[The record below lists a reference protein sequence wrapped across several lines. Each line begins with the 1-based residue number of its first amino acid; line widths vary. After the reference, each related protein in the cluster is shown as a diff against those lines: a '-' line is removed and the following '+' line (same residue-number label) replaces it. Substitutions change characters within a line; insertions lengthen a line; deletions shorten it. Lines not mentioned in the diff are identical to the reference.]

1 MKGVS
6 GKEWNV
12 LSHHIKPSP
21 ELVERYGSFLAQLIA
36 NRGFEEE
43 HEALFD
49 LKLKHLLP
57 YSFLPNVEEGVERI
71 VKAVRKGE
79 RIILFGDYDVDGITG
94 TAILFEILKSAGA
107 KVIPVLPNRGT
118 GYGLS
123 GELVSL
129 FSKYGELLITIDNGT
144 SAVREIEASGIDVI
158 VIDHHNV
165 PEEIP
170 KRAILINPKMD
181 DGIPKDMRELSSS
194 AICFYIAA
202 VLTRRLG
209 IDRDVRELLDLVALG
224 TVGDVMPMNRTNR
237 ILVTKGISVLE
248 GVVSGSIDKPGVRA
262 LLDVSGVRSKVS
274 AKDIAYSI
282 APRINAPGR
291 IGNPK
296 LSLYLLTERDE
307 ERAKLFARKI
317 EALNSKRRAI
327 TEAVFREA
335 YRRTLELKERSFISL
350 WDPSWHVGVLGI
362 VAGRLSNLLG
372 RPVAV
377 FSKGSNHSVG
387 SVRSVEGVD
396 VYKGLSRLS
405 HMFIKWGGHTQAAG
419 LTLRSD
425 LLEDF
430 RESAEEIF
438 SEIGKEIPPLDVDM
452 ELSPRRFDK
461 KMVEALRKLEPY
473 GERNPVPTFL
483 SEEMRI
489 EDVRIRGSMAR
500 LRLGDVEMIC
510 WEKTLFAHLKPG
522 RRSRIVYSF
531 VDGEFNLIDIE
542 DGDGSR

>member
-12 LSHHIKPSP
+12 LSYHIKPSVK
-21 ELVERYGSFLAQLIA
+21 LVERYGLFLAQLIA

-43 HEALFD
+43 HETLFD
-49 LKLKHLLP
+49 LKLRHLLP
-57 YSFLPNVEEGVERI
+57 YSLLPNVEEGVERI

-94 TAILFEILKSAGA
+94 TAILFEVLKSAGA
-107 KVIPVLPNRGT
+107 KAVPVLPNRGT
-118 GYGLS
+118 GYGLNS
-123 GELVSL
+123 ELVSL

-165 PEEIP
+165 PEETP

-181 DGIPKDMRELSSS
+181 EGIPKDMRELSSS

-202 VLTRRLG
+202 VLTKRLG
-209 IDRDVRELLDLVALG
+209 LDRDVREFLDLVALG

-248 GVVSGSIDKPGVRA
+248 SVASGKIDKPGVRA
-262 LLDVSGVRSKVS
+262 LLSISGIKNRVS
-274 AKDIAYSI
+274 AKDIAYSV

-296 LSLYLLTERDE
+296 LSLYLLTEKDE
-307 ERAKLFARKI
+307 NRAKLFARKI
-317 EALNSKRRAI
+317 EILNSKRRVI
-327 TEAVFREA
+327 TDSVFREA
-335 YRRTLELKERSFISL
+335 YRRALDLRERSFISL
-350 WDPSWHVGVLGI
+350 WDSNWHVGVLGI

-396 VYKGLSRLS
+396 VYEGLSRLS

-425 LLEDF
+425 LLDNFKE
-430 RESAEEIF
+430 EAEEVF
-438 SEIGKEIPPLDVDM
+438 SNIGKEIPPLDIDM
-452 ELSPRRFDK
+452 ELSPREFNED
-461 KMVEALRKLEPY
+461 MMEALRKLEPY

-483 SEEMRI
+483 SEELKI
-489 EDVRIRGSMAR
+489 ENVNIRRNRAR
-500 LRLGDVEMIC
+500 LRFRDVEMVC
-510 WEKTLFAHLKPG
+510 WEKTLFPHLKPG
-522 RRSRIVYSF
+522 TRSRVVYSF

-542 DGDGSR
+542 ERNGSR